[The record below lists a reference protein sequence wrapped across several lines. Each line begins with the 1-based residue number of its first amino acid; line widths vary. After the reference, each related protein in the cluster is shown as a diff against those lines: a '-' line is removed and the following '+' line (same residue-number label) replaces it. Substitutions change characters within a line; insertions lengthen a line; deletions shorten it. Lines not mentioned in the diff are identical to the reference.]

1 MNLTPTG
8 FGIIVLLLIVVA
20 VIIVAAENIRDRR
33 EDTQDILDLK
43 QDILDYHCAGHG
55 HKYVAVDWHWL
66 CSHCGDIV
74 RQPLNCGGLH
84 RYIETRQSLLCTVCG
99 HRTALPY
106 DQQKDAS

>member
-8 FGIIVLLLIVVA
+8 FGIVVAILLIVA
-20 VIIVAAENIRDRR
+20 VIVVIAENLRDR
-33 EDTQDILDLK
+33 EDAQDDLYA
-43 QDILDYHCAGHG
+43 QDVLDYYCAGNG
-55 HKYVAVDWHWL
+55 HKYVAVDGHWL

-74 RQPLNCGGLH
+74 RQPLNCGGRH

-106 DQQKDAS
+106 DQEASA